1 MAVYYKWIKGCQ
13 AGAGLESGQ
22 WTYLTWGSTKGTNDL
37 ATVIMPTLSVVTGK
51 ENDTTKR
58 TNLGYLL
65 TNDMPSPR
73 INKEWNFNS
82 AINFIKDKDTN
93 LTNGPLGKI
102 HANNG
107 WLNISSYSK
116 SGSTFTPLPIKTWS
130 TNNSIAGTSYVGVQT
145 TTSGGTVDDK
155 WRIKILE
162 NKDSDSEGVTLPDG
176 IIINGSVKIR
186 TGQATDMHNN
196 LYVEGGIYL
205 GTQFEED
212 GSVKSTSATATFPA
226 FGDETG
232 VINFFKKLKIHSQP
246 VEAQFFNATSDKRA
260 KENIKLATYN
270 ALELIKKLPV
280 YTYNYKNKSENV
292 TGILAQDLLEAQP
305 KELDLVSNINA
316 TGENND
322 YMSIKND
329 KLMFV
334 LMKAIQ
340 EQQEQIE
347 RLEIEIAKLKK

>member
-13 AGAGLESGQ
+13 AGAGLDSGQ
-22 WTYLTWGSTKGTNDL
+22 WTYLTWGNTKGTNDL

-82 AINFIKDKDTN
+82 AINFIKDKDTD

-145 TTSGGTVDDK
+145 TTSGGTVDEK
-155 WRIKILE
+155 WRIKIIE
-162 NKDSDSEGVTLPDG
+162 NKDEDDLADNTDLPVG
-176 IIINGSVKIR
+176 FIIHGKTIFT
-186 TGQATDMHNN
+186 TGQTSDVFNN
-196 LYVEGGIYL
+196 FYAQGGCFL
-205 GTQFEED
+205 GAEINSDAPT
-212 GSVKSTSATATFPA
+212 GYAVATFPCYSSE
-226 FGDETG
+226 DHS
-232 VINFFKKLKIHSQP
+232 INFYRKLIVNNQP
-246 VEAQFFNATSDKRA
+246 IDAQYFNATSDKRA
-260 KENIKLATYN
+260 KENIQLATYN